1 MGFVSPTTKP
11 PATTPA
17 KTTNPRPGGR
27 AARVRAAVHRAVRE
41 MLAEEPAEA
50 LTLPLIAER
59 AGVHPTTLYRRW
71 GSIGDLL
78 AEVATSRF
86 SGADGDLVVPDT
98 GSLRTDLESWT
109 EGVVADLTDP
119 EGIALLRAA
128 IGAGGFA
135 SRACMIDR
143 HAQLGA
149 MLDRERARGGEVP
162 EVDRAADALLGPL
175 LYRAVFT
182 ESQVDPDWVR
192 DVVRSF
198 LDGQQAQGDGHR
210 RDRGPN

>member
-1 MGFVSPTTKP
+1 MGSVSPTTKSPHP
-11 PATTPA
+11 PASTP
-17 KTTNPRPGGR
+17 TNPRPGGR
-27 AARVRAAVHRAVRE
+27 AARVRTAVHRAVRE
-41 MLAEEPAEA
+41 LLAEEPAEA
-50 LTLPLIAER
+50 LTLPVIAER

-86 SGADGDLVVPDT
+86 SGDGDELVVPDT
-98 GSLRTDLESWT
+98 GDLRTDLERWT

-128 IGAGGFA
+128 IGAGGYA
-135 SRACMIDR
+135 SKACMVDR

-149 MLDRERARGGEVP
+149 MLNRERVRGGKVP

-182 ESQVDPDWVR
+182 DSPVHPDWVR
-192 DVVRSF
+192 DVVTAF
-198 LDGQQAQGDGHR
+198 FDGQRAE
-210 RDRGPN
+210 

>member
-1 MGFVSPTTKP
+1 MGFVSRATKSPKP
-11 PATTPA
+11 PASNA
-17 KTTNPRPGGR
+17 RPGGR
-27 AARVRAAVHRAVRE
+27 AARVRTAVHRAVRE
-41 MLAEEPAEA
+41 LLAEEPAEA
-50 LTLPLIAER
+50 LTLPAVAER

-71 GSIGDLL
+71 GSIGELL

-86 SGADGDLVVPDT
+86 SGDGDELVVPDT
-98 GSLRTDLESWT
+98 GSLRTDLERWT

-135 SRACMIDR
+135 SKACMVDR

-149 MLDRERARGGEVP
+149 MLDRERARGGNVP
-162 EVDRAADALLGPL
+162 EMDRAADALLGPL

-182 ESQVDPDWVR
+182 DSHVDPDWVR

-198 LDGQQAQGDGHR
+198 LGGQQGG
-210 RDRGPN
+210 